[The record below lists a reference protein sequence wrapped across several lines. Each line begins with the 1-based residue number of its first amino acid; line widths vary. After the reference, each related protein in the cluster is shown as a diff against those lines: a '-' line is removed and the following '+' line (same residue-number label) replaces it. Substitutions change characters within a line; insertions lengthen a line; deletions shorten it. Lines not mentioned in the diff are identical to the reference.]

1 MLTSWL
7 VAFVWTL
14 VFETPVY
21 AAFLDREART
31 WRGPLL
37 VSLALN
43 LMTHPLFSWWV
54 LGAQPAE
61 SAIAVAECGIFVAE
75 GLALA
80 AMRARNPENRSSGA
94 RLVLASVGIAFCANA
109 FSYGMGRLLFS

>member
-1 MLTSWL
+1 MLMSWL

-43 LMTHPLFSWWV
+43 AMTHPLFSWWV
-54 LGAQPAE
+54 LSAQPAE

-80 AMRARNPENRSSGA
+80 AMRARNPESRSRGA
-94 RLVLASVGIAFCANA
+94 RLVLTSVGIAFCANA
-109 FSYGMGRLLFS
+109 LSYGAGRLFFS

>member
-1 MLTSWL
+1 MTAWL
-7 VAFVWTL
+7 IAFVWTL
-14 VFETPVY
+14 VLETPVY
-21 AAFLDREART
+21 ASFLDRESRT

-37 VSLALN
+37 ASLALN

-80 AMRARNPENRSSGA
+80 AMRACNPRAKGRGA
-94 RLVLASVGIAFCANA
+94 RLVLPSVGIAFCANA
-109 FSYGMGRLLFS
+109 FSYGVGLLLFS